1 MDEPEEQSSIDEIEM
16 RAWLG
21 GDAGLRR
28 RRGAAVASE
37 RRFSPHPIKPHTIF
51 FFYLPPR
58 LSRHH
63 TRFPARTYTKKDTVH
78 HELKS
83 SRG

>member
-28 RRGAAVASE
+28 RAE
-37 RRFSPHPIKPHTIF
+37 PP
-51 FFYLPPR
+51 LPPSAAFR
-58 LSRHH
+58 PIL
-63 TRFPARTYTKKDTVH
+63 
-78 HELKS
+78 
-83 SRG
+83 